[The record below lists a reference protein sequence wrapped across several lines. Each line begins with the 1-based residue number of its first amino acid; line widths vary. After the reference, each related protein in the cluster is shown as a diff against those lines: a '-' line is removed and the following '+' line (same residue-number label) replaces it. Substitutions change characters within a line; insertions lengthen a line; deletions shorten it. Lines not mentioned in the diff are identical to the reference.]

1 MRQQHGR
8 IFSRWR
14 CTEHD
19 AGSYNFNNMHRHII
33 DDLCVIVIEDTVGV
47 IKPKTFG
54 GYNGDVSRK
63 FLPEW
68 ENIQKQKQMVDSMKA
83 KFDSFRKRQ
92 QKRIYRYRRNDKNT
106 QRIFRDKRKE
116 N

>member
-8 IFSRWR
+8 LFNRWR
-14 CTEHD
+14 CTEHNVNAYD
-19 AGSYNFNNMHRHII
+19 FNQLHRHCIDEICNII
-33 DDLCVIVIEDTVGV
+33 TEQTVGV
-47 IKPKTFG
+47 IKPKSFG
-54 GYNGDVSRK
+54 GYHGDLSRK

-68 ENIQKQKQMVDSMKA
+68 EAIQKQKQMVDSMKA

-92 QKRIYRYRRNDKNT
+92 QKRIYRYRKNDKNT